1 MSLPDKQYRIAIDTM
16 GGDFAP
22 LNEIKGAIQAYNNS
36 PKGINIKILL
46 VGKKD
51 VIESHLKELG
61 NPEFSYSIVHA
72 EQIVTMKDDPTAV
85 LKNKKDSSLY
95 VGVDLVRQGKADA
108 FVSAGNTGA
117 VLSTSTILLGRIQG
131 VSRPTIG
138 SYFPGVNKS
147 VLVLDVGA
155 NVECKP
161 RFLYD
166 FAVMGSIYI
175 EKILGIPNP
184 KVGLLSIGEEDSK
197 GNELVLQTHK
207 LLKESKL
214 NFAGNI
220 EGRDVL
226 TGDCDVVVCDG
237 FTGNI
242 VLKFAE
248 SVFTLLKSKFKEFAA
263 QSLKNKLMMGLSAPV
278 LKKVFADLDYQNYG
292 GVPLLGTNGVIIIGH
307 GKSSPLAIQNMILK
321 AVEQIQKEVNKEIE
335 EALN

>member
-1 MSLPDKQYRIAIDTM
+1 LQKPKYKIAIDAM

-22 LNEIKGAIQAYNNS
+22 LNEIEGAIQAFKHC
-36 PKGINIKILL
+36 PKNVNLEILL
-46 VGKKD
+46 VGKED
-51 VIESHLKELG
+51 VIKSHLNTLG

-72 EQIVTMKDDPTAV
+72 DEVVTMKDEPTAV
-85 LKNKKDSSLY
+85 LKNKKNSSLY
-95 VGVDLVRQGKADA
+95 MGVELVKQGKADA

-161 RFLYD
+161 RFIYD

-175 EKILGIPNP
+175 EKILGISNP

-197 GNELVLQTHK
+197 GNELVLQAHK
-207 LLKESKL
+207 LLKESNL
-214 NFAGNI
+214 NFVGNI

-226 TGDCDVVVCDG
+226 TGDCDVIVCDG

-242 VLKFAE
+242 ILKFAE
-248 SVFTLLKSKFKEFAA
+248 SVMTLMKSKFKGFADK
-263 QSLKNKLMMGLSAPV
+263 SLKNKLMMGMFMPV
-278 LKKVFADLDYQNYG
+278 LKKVFTDLDYQNYG

-307 GKSSPLAIQNMILK
+307 GKSSPLAIRNMILK
-321 AVEQIQKEVNKEIE
+321 AVEQIEKEVNKEIE
-335 EALN
+335 KALK